1 MIVPLTSL
9 FKIDVHSFLKSE
21 IDLGTQYKQKIYGEI
36 NQEENQ
42 TTNVTDAISV
52 SRLKNNSII
61 CKKKMK
67 NSCTLFHPGW
77 SSLQLNNPLRHQCY
91 SE

>member
-61 CKKKMK
+61 CKKKNEEFMYIVSPWMVISTIEQPTK
-67 NSCTLFHPGW
+67 TPML
-77 SSLQLNNPLRHQCY
+77 
-91 SE
+91 